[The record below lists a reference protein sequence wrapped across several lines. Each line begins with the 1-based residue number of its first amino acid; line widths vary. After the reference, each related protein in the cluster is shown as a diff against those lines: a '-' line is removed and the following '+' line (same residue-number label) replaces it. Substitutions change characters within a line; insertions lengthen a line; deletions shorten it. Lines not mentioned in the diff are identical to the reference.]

1 MIAIYQND
9 FDLPHASVTTAQ
21 ICWMDQLGPQCIHMP
36 GCNNNTAPKYLG
48 SKTAVFGSGSAH
60 QVSAGQ
66 YKCAGKALRVCFVV
80 VKPMVNTYNQPYL
93 KKKQQHLFKCS
104 LMPIYGKVKVLDSSY
119 CINASPGVYK

>member
-93 KKKQQHLFKCS
+93 KKTTTTPVQ
-104 LMPIYGKVKVLDSSY
+104 VLP
-119 CINASPGVYK
+119 NANIWKSQSVGFQLLH